1 VNNPRHES
9 GGDRRTRDTG
19 ITLIEVVVSMS
30 IMSVL
35 MAVFTVGIVQMYRSA
50 NHNESLSTAQSQLNI
65 AFLRLDKEI
74 RYAAAVSTSGA
85 VGSDFYVEYLTMN
98 ANTRRCSQLRL
109 HAADRQLQL
118 RTWTQGSP
126 DGSATA
132 WIPLASGVGA
142 VSGQPP
148 FAPDPDNASRFE
160 RLELTLVATYG
171 PRDRPTSMSITFTA
185 LNSVRRQDGGT
196 GAQPL
201 PDQDVCGGRRP

>member
-1 VNNPRHES
+1 VNNPHH
-9 GGDRRTRDTG
+9 GNGWDQRTRDTG
-19 ITLIEVVVSMS
+19 ITLAEVVVSMS

-50 NHNESLSTAQSQLNI
+50 NHNESVSTAQSQLNV

-74 RYAAAVSTSGA
+74 RYAAAISTPGA
-85 VGSDFYVEYLTMN
+85 VGSDFYVEYLTTS
-98 ANTRRCSQLRL
+98 AGARRCSQLRL

-126 DGSATA
+126 DGPATA
-132 WIPLASGVGA
+132 WVPLASGVGA
-142 VSGQPP
+142 DSDQP

-160 RLELTLVATYG
+160 RLRLTLVATYG

-185 LNSVRRQDGGT
+185 LNSVRGQDGGT
-196 GAQPL
+196 GTQPV